1 MISIYH
7 FFCQVSIYHLFFF
20 FKLAEMGFHTSH
32 TPAEFI
38 TDMNSA
44 GLPDDE
50 SSGSKRTT
58 SKTLLEAGCWGG
70 NRARAYFPKYRRRS
84 GRSGCWDCLQAPSS
98 GVRQGE
104 AVTRWR
110 CGSKRFKMG
119 AALGGASLS
128 GNRGREREH
137 SLVLASAGNCFS
149 FLLSTCL

>member
-1 MISIYH
+1 
-7 FFCQVSIYHLFFF
+7 
-20 FKLAEMGFHTSH
+20 MGFHTSH

-44 GLPDDE
+44 GLPDDD
-50 SSGSKRTT
+50 SCRSKRTT
-58 SKTLLEAGCWGG
+58 SKTLPEAGCWGG

-110 CGSKRFKMG
+110 RGSKCFKMG